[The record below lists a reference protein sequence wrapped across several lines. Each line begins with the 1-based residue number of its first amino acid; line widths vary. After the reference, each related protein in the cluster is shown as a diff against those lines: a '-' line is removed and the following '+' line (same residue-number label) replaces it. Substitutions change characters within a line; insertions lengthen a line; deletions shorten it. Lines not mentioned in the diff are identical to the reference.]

1 MKSKLIIVAC
11 IKKIPYPVKEGKGIP
26 CSGYQRWQLKKKMT
40 LPTLWRQHYLE
51 EVNPTHQQSSAWKG
65 HH

>member
-26 CSGYQRWQLKKKMT
+26 CSRYQRWQLKKKMT
-40 LPTLWRQHYLE
+40 LLTLWRQH
-51 EVNPTHQQSSAWKG
+51 
-65 HH
+65 